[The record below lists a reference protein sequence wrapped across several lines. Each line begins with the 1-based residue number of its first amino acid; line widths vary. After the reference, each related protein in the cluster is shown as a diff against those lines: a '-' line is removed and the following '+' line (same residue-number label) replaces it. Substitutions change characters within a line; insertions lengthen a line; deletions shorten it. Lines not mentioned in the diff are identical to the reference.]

1 MELTI
6 SSEERFRDL
15 EERAN
20 AIGAEIKRLDGAREL
35 AAQQIK
41 LLQLGRTEDA
51 TLALIA
57 ISVLTLISLV
67 EAVAILVLWWSR

>member
-6 SSEERFRDL
+6 SSEERIRDL
-15 EERAN
+15 EQRAN
-20 AIGAEIKRLDGAREL
+20 AIGAEIKRLDEAREL

-41 LLQLGRTEDA
+41 LLQLGRTDDA

-57 ISVLTLISLV
+57 ISVLTLVSLI
-67 EAVAILVLWWSR
+67 EAVAIFVLWWSR